1 MTSPHIVWLNT
12 SPSLQCF
19 AQPLLAHLS
28 HQVTVIQWNYQ
39 QNQDKGCSFDD
50 AIFQLHQYLES
61 LEQPVHLIGHSTAG
75 LLGLLYAR
83 RYPTNVKSLIL
94 LAVGSDA
101 AVDWQAHYYTHRPLL
116 NRQKIL
122 TAMVYNL
129 FGYQDQQS
137 LQDLMIL
144 LEKDLE
150 CSLSPHSLFQQL
162 SVPASSVPVPLMIF
176 GTKDDIIV
184 EFDALQKWQP
194 WLKAGDCLFVCAEGR
209 HFFHFFQA
217 PLIGEQILNFWH
229 NLYSTSIPL
238 IKSRLTKNFYAYQ
251 VAPKT

>member
-1 MTSPHIVWLNT
+1 MSPTDVVWLNT
-12 SPSLQCF
+12 SPSLHCF

-28 HQVTVIQWNYQ
+28 HQVTIAQWNYQ
-39 QNQDKGCSFDD
+39 QNQDEGCSFDN

-94 LAVGSDA
+94 LAVGNDA
-101 AVDWQAHYYTHRPLL
+101 AVDWQAHYYAHRPFI

-129 FGYQDQQS
+129 FGYQNQQS
-137 LQDLMIL
+137 LQGLMSL

-150 CSLSPHSLFQQL
+150 CSLSPHSLFQKL
-162 SVPASSVPVPLMIF
+162 SVPPSNVPVPLMIY
-176 GTKDDIIV
+176 GSQDDIVV
-184 EFDALQKWQP
+184 EFDALQGWQP
-194 WLKAGDCLFVCAEGR
+194 WLKAGDCLFACAEGR

-217 PLIGEQILNFWH
+217 PQVGEQIFNFW
-229 NLYSTSIPL
+229 NALYSTRIPL
-238 IKSRLTKNFYAYQ
+238 IQSRLMKNFYSYQ

>member
-1 MTSPHIVWLNT
+1 MSSPQIVWLNT
-12 SPSLQCF
+12 SSSLQCF

-28 HQVTVIQWNYQ
+28 HQFTVAQWNYQ
-39 QNQDKGCSFDD
+39 QNPDEGCSFDD
-50 AIFQLHQYLES
+50 AIFQLHQYLVS
-61 LEQPVHLIGHSTAG
+61 LGQPVHLIGHSTAG

-101 AVDWQAHYYTHRPLL
+101 AVDWQAHYYSHRPLL
-116 NRQKIL
+116 SREKIL

-129 FGYQDQQS
+129 FGYQNQQCLQS
-137 LQDLMIL
+137 LMSL

-150 CSLSPHSLFQQL
+150 SSLSPHSLFQQL
-162 SVPASSVPVPLMIF
+162 SVPPSSVPVPLMIY
-176 GTKDDIIV
+176 GSKDDIIV
-184 EFDALQKWQP
+184 EFDALKKWQP
-194 WLKAGDCLFVCAEGR
+194 WLKAGDCLFACAEGR

-217 PLIGEQILNFWH
+217 PLVGEQILNFWN
-229 NLYSTSIPL
+229 NLHSTDSSL
-238 IKSRLTKNFYAYQ
+238 VHRLTKNFYSYQ